1 MAFVVIPEFQVRPG
15 CMDAFLAAAA
25 DDARHSVANEPGCQ
39 QFDVVRPEGSEDIV
53 VFYEVYDSRA
63 AFEAHL
69 ETPHLARFRDAFPP
83 LIVEE
88 KASALR
94 RTAAPMTGV
103 GFLGTGI
110 MGGPM
115 ATRLAAAGFPVA
127 AWNRSREKAAALEG
141 VTVAPTAGAAVAG
154 AGVVVCMLSSGE
166 ACDAVLLGP
175 DGAVA
180 AMTPGATLVVMSSIP
195 VGTARA
201 QAAACAARGISY
213 VDAPVSG
220 GERGAKEGTLAIM
233 VGGDAAVVAALGP
246 VFAPLGRATHVGP
259 VGSGQLAKLANQLI
273 VASSICAVAEALLLA
288 ERGGADPAQV
298 REALM
303 GGFADS
309 TVLRQHGLRMVEGN
323 FVPGGPAKYQIKDT
337 GTALALASSLG
348 LTLPVAEQVDHLF
361 RDLVAHGGGDLDHS
375 AALVE
380 LRRRNAVPTKINA

>member
-1 MAFVVIPEFQVRPG
+1 M
-15 CMDAFLAAAA
+15 
-25 DDARHSVANEPGCQ
+25 
-39 QFDVVRPEGSEDIV
+39 
-53 VFYEVYDSRA
+53 
-63 AFEAHL
+63 
-69 ETPHLARFRDAFPP
+69 
-83 LIVEE
+83 
-88 KASALR
+88 
-94 RTAAPMTGV
+94 
-103 GFLGTGI
+103 
-110 MGGPM
+110 
-115 ATRLAAAGFPVA
+115 
-127 AWNRSREKAAALEG
+127 
-141 VTVAPTAGAAVAG
+141 APTAGAAVAG

-201 QAAACAARGISY
+201 HAAACAARGISY

-288 ERGGADPAQV
+288 ERGGADPAKV